1 MISSSLAAFLLS
13 CSALPGP
20 FPFKHSVYIF
30 PDASPSNI
38 QFTFYILPSSA
49 VSIILLKNSWFQ
61 FGPPGGATYN
71 TSLATRRCL
80 LHKLQIWPLGGD
92 NRIDH
97 KFGHQVALLASVA
110 HLASRW
116 RHFHCYIALDC
127 IISFKKIHQI

>member
-20 FPFKHSVYIF
+20 FPFKDSVYIF
-30 PDASPSNI
+30 PAASPSNI

-61 FGPPGGATYN
+61 FGPPGGATCN

-110 HLASRW
+110 HLASR

>member
-1 MISSSLAAFLLS
+1 MQTTQGGGRL
-13 CSALPGP
+13 
-20 FPFKHSVYIF
+20 V
-30 PDASPSNI
+30 
-38 QFTFYILPSSA
+38 
-49 VSIILLKNSWFQ
+49 LLKHCQRHNGPRVLNLQLELSLQLKPIQIQLKRKFKLKTSWFQ

-116 RHFHCYIALDC
+116 RHFHCHIALDC